1 MKKYINLFLQ
11 LIKFGIVGGIST
23 LLDYGLML
31 LFAEVFDIFYLL
43 SSTLS
48 YTISLVFNYVAS
60 MRYVFRGR
68 EDMNKLKEFLI
79 FTVLCLMGLGINQ
92 LVLWLIVE
100 YAGIDYRISKIGATA
115 VVMIWNFVT
124 RKLFLEEKSS
134 HS

>member
-1 MKKYINLFLQ
+1 MKKYMNLFLQ

-31 LFAEVFDIFYLL
+31 LFAEVFGIFYLL

-48 YTISLVFNYVAS
+48 YAISLVFNYAAS

-68 EDMNKLKEFLI
+68 EDMNRIKEFLI

-92 LVLWLIVE
+92 LVLWMIVE
-100 YAGIDYRISKIGATA
+100 YAGIDYRLSKIAATG
-115 VVMIWNFVT
+115 VVMVWNFVT
-124 RKLFLEEKSS
+124 RKLFLEEKSADS
-134 HS
+134 

>member
-100 YAGIDYRISKIGATA
+100 YAGIDYRISKIGATG

-124 RKLFLEEKSS
+124 RKLFLEEKSA

>member
-31 LFAEVFDIFYLL
+31 LFAEVFGIFYLL

-48 YTISLVFNYVAS
+48 YTISLVFNYIAS

-100 YAGIDYRISKIGATA
+100 YAGIDYRISKIGATG

-124 RKLFLEEKSS
+124 RKLFLEEKSA

>member
-31 LFAEVFDIFYLL
+31 LFTEVFDIFYLL

-100 YAGIDYRISKIGATA
+100 YAGIDYRLSKIAATG

-124 RKLFLEEKSS
+124 RKLFLEEKSA

>member
-48 YTISLVFNYVAS
+48 YTISLVFNYIAS

-100 YAGIDYRISKIGATA
+100 YAGIDYRISKIGATG

>member
-48 YTISLVFNYVAS
+48 YSISLVFNYVAS